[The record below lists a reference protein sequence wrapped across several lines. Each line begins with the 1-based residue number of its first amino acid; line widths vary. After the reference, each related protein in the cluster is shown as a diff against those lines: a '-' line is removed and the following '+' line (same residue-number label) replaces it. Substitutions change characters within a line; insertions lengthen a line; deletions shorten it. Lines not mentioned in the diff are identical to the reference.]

1 MKNTLSVLIALVA
14 LSLSL
19 AALWL
24 GMASKYANDL
34 APSEPPGAAKL
45 QVKSSPLAPSAGAPA
60 PKPAASLAGENSGQS
75 VQNVIATTSLPLK
88 AAPATKEALENEAT
102 FVAQQLVD
110 TLPDQAISL
119 HVQAMLYA
127 QLHNTAE
134 AQQLWQ
140 RCIELDQK
148 SEPYYVNLAAI
159 AIDRGEIQLAIDTL
173 RSAIAAGIDSLDINH
188 HLGVALNS
196 IGQFEEAAAVAQKVL
211 DASPN
216 SGAHLFILGQA
227 QLQMG
232 DNEKAERS
240 LLRAI
245 ELGIRSKAIYFSL
258 FNVSMRLGKKEQAAK
273 YREIYSNFKEKDLD
287 AEERYKVLSEEEARR
302 VCVSVLSEAT
312 AIYRAISDLNT
323 AEHLL
328 LRVLALEPENKAG
341 CADLAQLYSDRNE
354 LGNEIVARSRM
365 IELDSLNLLNYLF
378 LAKTLDAANK
388 PAEAEAQIKKAISL
402 APQTVTGYAAMADF
416 LMEQKQPAKAQWYV
430 EQAIRIQPNPQ
441 GFELLA
447 KVFRA
452 QGKTEA
458 AGRAMDMAKQLAK

>member
-1 MKNTLSVLIALVA
+1 MKNSHPILIAALALTLSLVA
-14 LSLSL
+14 V
-19 AALWL
+19 WL
-24 GMASKYANDL
+24 GMASKYASQTPP
-34 APSEPPGAAKL
+34 APSKQVAEL
-45 QVKSSPLAPSAGAPA
+45 QTKMSPLSQPIGTAAAEPA
-60 PKPAASLAGENSGQS
+60 PKPTERVPAQRTQTVA
-75 VQNVIATTSLPLK
+75 ATTSLPLK
-88 AAPATKEALENEAT
+88 PIPISKEALEAEAT

-127 QLHNTAE
+127 QLHNTGE
-134 AQQLWQ
+134 AQKLWQ
-140 RCIELDQK
+140 RCIELDPQ

-173 RSAIAAGIDSLDINH
+173 RSAIAAGIDSLDVNH

-196 IGQFEEAAAVAQKVL
+196 IGQFEEAAAVAKKVL
-211 DASPN
+211 NTN
-216 SGAHLFILGQA
+216 SNSAAHLFILGQA
-227 QLQMG
+227 QLQLG
-232 DNEKAERS
+232 DNENAELS
-240 LLRAI
+240 LLKAL

-258 FNVSMRLGKKEQAAK
+258 FNVCMRLGKKEQAVE

-287 AEERYKVLSEEEARR
+287 AEERYKVLSEDEARR

-312 AIYRAISDLNT
+312 AIYRAIPDLNT

-328 LRVLALEPENKAG
+328 LRVLALEPDNKAA
-341 CADLAQLYSDRNE
+341 CADLAQLYSDRKE
-354 LGNEIVARSRM
+354 LGNELVARARM
-365 IELDSLNLLNYLF
+365 VELDPLNLINYLY
-378 LAKTLDAANK
+378 LAKTLDAANM

-416 LMEQKQPAKAQWYV
+416 LLEQKQPAKAQWYV
-430 EQAIRIQPNPQ
+430 EQAIRIQPNPK

-452 QGKTEA
+452 QGKEEA
-458 AGRAMDMAKQLAK
+458 AQAALEMSQQVNK